1 MKKVTVSVTEELG
14 YGTLIWV
21 YANNHKVYH
30 SNKRVDRVKSFDDL
44 DSNFL
49 GKVEALNLNKTDKKT
64 VLNLILEK
72 TDRVFGVCVD
82 KKKNTKNNGTD
93 DFSVVFF
100 PSWEQVMTFA
110 ETSFQELAETE
121 VQRKKE
127 AKEKWLE
134 KGRLFAQKKH
144 ANREKVKK

>member
-1 MKKVTVSVTEELG
+1 VKKVTVSVAEDLG
-14 YGTLIWV
+14 YGTLMWV

-30 SNKRVDRVKSFDDL
+30 SNKRVDRVESFDDL

-49 GKVEALNLNKTDKKT
+49 GKIEALDLNKADKKT

-72 TDRVFGVCVD
+72 TDRIFGVCID
-82 KKKNTKNNGTD
+82 KRQNEKNNGTKD
-93 DFSVVFF
+93 YSVVFF
-100 PSWEQVMTFA
+100 PSWEQVRIFA
-110 ETSFQELAETE
+110 ETKFQELEETE

-134 KGRLFAQKKH
+134 RGRLFAQKKH
-144 ANREKVKK
+144 ADKEKVK